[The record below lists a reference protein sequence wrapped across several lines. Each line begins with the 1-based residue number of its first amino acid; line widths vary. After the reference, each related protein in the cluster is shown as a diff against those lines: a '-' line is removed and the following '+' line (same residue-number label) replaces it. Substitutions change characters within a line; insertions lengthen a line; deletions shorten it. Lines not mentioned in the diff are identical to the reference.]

1 MSKTKLAEEPLYM
14 SDPLIQRYQ
23 QYFRHPDDDHEVLEV
38 GDKAVACAN
47 LRRALKILNIDVDK
61 EKADELQ
68 YDKALSNAVKSFQTQ
83 FGHRVSDGL
92 TGPGTREHLVSELF
106 HRFSPSIFL
115 RFRRPE
121 AWSQRSVFISY
132 SSTDRERVN
141 KIDQWLRD
149 NGVRVIRDCQFFRAG
164 TTIQENI
171 VRAVAHSD
179 KILAILSHN
188 SNGRDWPRFERDLA
202 EQVES
207 RLGLPVLIYLCLDD
221 VELPFHDST
230 RLAIQ
235 SSGKSLKQVGQ
246 ELLHAVADVPIPQW
260 DYSYNEN
267 EPI

>member
-1 MSKTKLAEEPLYM
+1 M
-14 SDPLIQRYQ
+14 SDPLIKRYQ
-23 QYFRHPDDDHEVLEV
+23 QYFRHQDDDHEVLEV

-47 LRRALKILNIDVDK
+47 LRRALNMLNIAVDK
-61 EKADELQ
+61 GTAEELQ
-68 YDKALSNAVKSFQTQ
+68 YDKALSEAVKSFQAQ

-92 TGPGTREHLVSELF
+92 TGPGTRERLVSELF

-121 AWSQRSVFISY
+121 TWSQRSVFISY
-132 SSTDRERVN
+132 SSMDRERVN

-149 NGVRVIRDCQFFRAG
+149 NGIRVVRDCQFFQAG

-188 SNGRDWPRFERDLA
+188 SSSRDWPRFERDLA

-207 RLGLPVLIYLCLDD
+207 KLGSPVLIYLCLDD
-221 VELPFHDST
+221 IDLPAHDST

-235 SSGKSLKQVGQ
+235 SKGKTLKQVGQ
-246 ELLHAVADVPIPQW
+246 EILHAVADVPIPQW
-260 DYSYNEN
+260 EYFYDEN